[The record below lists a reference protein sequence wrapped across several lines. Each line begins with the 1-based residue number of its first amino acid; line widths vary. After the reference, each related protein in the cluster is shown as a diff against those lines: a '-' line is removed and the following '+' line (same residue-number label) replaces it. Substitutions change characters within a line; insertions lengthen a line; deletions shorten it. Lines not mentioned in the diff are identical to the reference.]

1 MLARSKEKALLKFAS
16 FRAMER
22 RASRIRTNH
31 RARKPPSLALPAR
44 ETARSAAAH
53 FHVQSKLNRL
63 VTKTIPEGV
72 AVDGSKRH
80 AALIIGGHSAT
91 CDDRGAQTAGV
102 DQRVDET
109 IKRCP
114 ADQQA
119 SLQLGK
125 RVRPP
130 LLQGSRDTGDHETPS
145 NALHQSQRNKLTIAN
160 LLRWESGNHLPFGKP
175 RRKRKT
181 VGEEHGVSQAMRGG
195 RRRVARIGNLR
206 SGIDQLERR
215 GRRFYFPSRCRIA
228 AIGCLPSIR
237 GPE

>member
-31 RARKPPSLALPAR
+31 RTRKPPSLALHVR
-44 ETARSAAAH
+44 ESLHRSRFPCEKAFTARASRTRNSTQRRSA
-53 FHVQSKLNRL
+53 FSCPSKLNRL
-63 VTKTIPEGV
+63 VAKTIPEGI
-72 AVDGSKRH
+72 AADGSKRH
-80 AALIIGGHSAT
+80 AVLIIGGHSAT
-91 CDDRGAQTAGV
+91 RDDRGAQTAGV

-130 LLQGSRDTGDHETPS
+130 FLQGSRNTGDHKAPS
-145 NALHQSQRNKLTIAN
+145 DALHQSQRNKLTMQ
-160 LLRWESGNHLPFGKP
+160 
-175 RRKRKT
+175 T
-181 VGEEHGVSQAMRGG
+181 YCVGR
-195 RRRVARIGNLR
+195 ARITCRLENRGASEKP
-206 SGIDQLERR
+206 SGRNTAFRR
-215 GRRFYFPSRCRIA
+215 PCAAGGEGSR
-228 AIGCLPSIR
+228 G
-237 GPE
+237 